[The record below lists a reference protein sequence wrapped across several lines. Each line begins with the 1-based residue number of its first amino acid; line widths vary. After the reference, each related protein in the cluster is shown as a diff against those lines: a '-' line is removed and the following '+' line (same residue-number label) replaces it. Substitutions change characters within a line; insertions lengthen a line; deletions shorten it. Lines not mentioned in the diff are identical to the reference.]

1 MRAATSDYV
10 IPGILACRSRGQP
23 QGDKNMFK
31 RLISLLALLLL
42 ALPLSTAWADEYSD
56 TISIFKNAGESGS
69 FFGKA

>member
-1 MRAATSDYV
+1 
-10 IPGILACRSRGQP
+10 
-23 QGDKNMFK
+23 MFK